1 MNMMTTNL
9 AEQKTQHCDS
19 PESELTAWFNELQL
33 GYKKEPLPS
42 LAVRKQR
49 LKALKKQLSRYQD
62 VLADAMSED
71 FGGRS
76 HTESIMAD
84 VLAPILDLSLIPI

>member
-1 MNMMTTNL
+1 MN
-9 AEQKTQHCDS
+9 
-19 PESELTAWFNELQL
+19 FNWDT
-33 GYKKEPLPS
+33 KKEPLPS

-84 VLAPILDLSLIPI
+84 VLAPILDINHVLSHIGK